1 MQLMTICF
9 DTSESEVAS
18 QFYKIGTSLVLNIYF
33 SAGVFMVLENF
44 HRTEQLEYFTA
55 FYATMVTITTVGY
68 GDITP
73 TEKAGQIFFSFL
85 IPYVV
90 FYLLA
95 SQLMKLTHLMSLK
108 SPYERAVYKINPE
121 VPHIVISGEIQLHAL

>member
-1 MQLMTICF
+1 MQLSKIFF

-18 QFYKIGTSLVLNIYF
+18 QFYRIGTSLFINIYV
-33 SAGVFMVLENF
+33 SAGVFMVLENW
-44 HRTEQLEYFTA
+44 HRTEQLAYFKA
-55 FYATMVTITTVGY
+55 FYATIVTITTVGY

-73 TEKAGQIFFSFL
+73 EDTPARMFFSVL

-95 SQLMKLTHLMSLK
+95 SQLMKLTVLMSLK

-121 VPHIVISGEIQLHAL
+121 VPHIVISGEI

>member
-1 MQLMTICF
+1 
-9 DTSESEVAS
+9 
-18 QFYKIGTSLVLNIYF
+18 
-33 SAGVFMVLENF
+33 MVLENF
-44 HRTEQLEYFTA
+44 HLLDQLEYFTA
-55 FYATMVTITTVGY
+55 FYATIVTITTVGY

-73 TEKAGQIFFSFL
+73 QKHPGQIFFSML

-108 SPYERAVYKINPE
+108 SFYERAVYKINPE
-121 VPHIVISGEIQLHAL
+121 VPHIVISGEI